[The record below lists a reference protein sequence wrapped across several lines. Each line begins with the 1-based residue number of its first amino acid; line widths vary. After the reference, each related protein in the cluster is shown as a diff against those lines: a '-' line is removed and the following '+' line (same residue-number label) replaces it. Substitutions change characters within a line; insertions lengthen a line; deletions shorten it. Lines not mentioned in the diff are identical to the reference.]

1 MDFYKKIKLT
11 LLFTFGLFL
20 FWFNQVYA
28 VELDC
33 TSTFQMGGSYSRYL
47 YMDDVVMDYISTVP
61 EYSGIGSTY
70 NMFGT
75 LNTSNS
81 SFEFYFTPYEN
92 GTPSQLNLNT
102 NKLLFTGTYNYIKY
116 SISSVNFNQNT
127 WSRSTGT
134 HTGNTSW
141 TIYTRLDGNNF
152 YYYYWGSTYATWFN
166 NTNWN
171 GFPVIPVYN
180 AFVPPDLNNW
190 TTNDSTTPMTFT
202 SVEDTAYIVVHRN
215 SIPLSSTMI
224 LNCYDV
230 TNGTNLVQEFELNQ
244 NSPFLSSDNTQYTI
258 GLYVSNWFHT
268 VNGNKY
274 LFTLTYL
281 DNSNNTHTLSYWF
294 NLVYDSATVENIQD
308 NTQQD
313 IKNTFEETQSFLTDS
328 NVDYDTIVGNF
339 EESRVNF
346 NFTGTNYLT
355 TFFQFLTNIFVTD
368 NYQDFVFTIPNSNG
382 QTITIPADYME
393 THIPTG
399 IIGLIRIFY
408 WYMIS
413 RYIIKDIFG
422 IIDRLRA
429 GKVTDIDNNDI
440 KADML

>member
-11 LLFTFGLFL
+11 LLLTFGLFL

-33 TSTFQMGGSYSRYL
+33 TSTFQMGGAYSRYL
-47 YMDDVVMDYISTVP
+47 YMDDLVMDYISTVP

-81 SFEFYFTPYEN
+81 QFEFYFTPYEN

-116 SISSVNFNQNT
+116 SISSVNFNLNT

-141 TIYTRLDGNNF
+141 TIYTRLDGNNY

-171 GFPVIPVYN
+171 GFPDIPIYN
-180 AFVPPDLNNW
+180 SFTAPDINNW
-190 TTNDSTTPMTFT
+190 STNDSTTPMTFT

-215 SIPLSSTMI
+215 SVPTNSTMI

-244 NSPFLSSDNTQYTI
+244 NSSFLSSDSSQYTI
-258 GLYVSNWFHT
+258 GLYVSNWFNT
-268 VNGNKY
+268 VSGNKY
-274 LFTLTYL
+274 WFTLTYV
-281 DNSNNTHTLSYWF
+281 DNTNNTQTLSYWF
-294 NLVYDSATVENIQD
+294 NLSYDSATIENIQD

-313 IKNTFEETQSFLTDS
+313 IKNQLEQTQDFLSNS
-328 NVDYDTIVGNF
+328 NVDVNTITDVIQDYDIRITNPNTGYLNDLFDILMGI
-339 EESRVNF
+339 
-346 NFTGTNYLT
+346 FT
-355 TFFQFLTNIFVTD
+355 TD
-368 NYQDFVFTIPNSNG
+368 NANDFVFTIPNSN
-382 QTITIPADYME
+382 QFITIPANYIE
-393 THIPTG
+393 SHLPEG
-399 IIGLIRIFY
+399 IIVLIRLFY
-408 WYMIS
+408 WYFIS
-413 RYIIKDIFG
+413 RYIMQDIFKT
-422 IIDRLRA
+422 INNLRR
-429 GKVTDIDNNDI
+429 GDVFNVQSQDV
-440 KADML
+440 KADIL